1 MAMDLSFIISV
12 YNVEKYI
19 RTCIES
25 IYQQDLDE
33 NSFEV
38 IIVNDGTKDRSM
50 EMIADLIEQHSNI
63 IVINQ
68 ENQGLSVA
76 RNNGIIKAMGEYIAM
91 IDSDD
96 LILKN
101 SMKPLLE
108 KALSSKADLMIA
120 DFIELTNEEIS
131 TLNHNYPIQKK
142 EITTTEIRGIDIL
155 DTTTCKYCWRY
166 LYKREF
172 LLNNHILFEPCL
184 TYAEDVPFITKC
196 LVKARMCQKTTCL
209 LNIYRKGNYSA
220 SSILNIQKL
229 NLTQL

>member
-1 MAMDLSFIISV
+1 MAMDLSFIIPV

-131 TLNHNYPIQKK
+131 SLNHNYPIQKK

-184 TYAEDVPFITKC
+184 TYAEDVPFIT
-196 LVKARMCQKTTCL
+196 VSHQ
-209 LNIYRKGNYSA
+209 
-220 SSILNIQKL
+220 
-229 NLTQL
+229 

>member
-1 MAMDLSFIISV
+1 MAMDLSFIIPV

-96 LILKN
+96 LILK
-101 SMKPLLE
+101 
-108 KALSSKADLMIA
+108 I
-120 DFIELTNEEIS
+120 
-131 TLNHNYPIQKK
+131 
-142 EITTTEIRGIDIL
+142 
-155 DTTTCKYCWRY
+155 
-166 LYKREF
+166 
-172 LLNNHILFEPCL
+172 
-184 TYAEDVPFITKC
+184 V
-196 LVKARMCQKTTCL
+196 
-209 LNIYRKGNYSA
+209 
-220 SSILNIQKL
+220 
-229 NLTQL
+229 